1 MIVVNDY
8 RDGSGAQPRHTT
20 SAGDHML
27 RTGPA
32 ARNGPGEKATS
43 RRRTLWWRKNDATE
57 PSGQYIRRSDR
68 DWRRQSRCRTV
79 LRARND
85 DMESCRPNLSTPT
98 TTDACG
104 PRKERASRCILY
116 TPRPTRCG
124 IARKIQNERSIRGSD
139 PMIVVNDYRAHRID
153 VDAVPTGG
161 RFSAEVRIRRTLS
174 DAKPH
179 VEVVSCLKLSAALA
193 EQAGERWAKRHIDL
207 RHEEGSR

>member
-1 MIVVNDY
+1 
-8 RDGSGAQPRHTT
+8 
-20 SAGDHML
+20 ML

-43 RRRTLWWRKNDATE
+43 RRRTLWWRNNDATE
-57 PSGQYIRRSDR
+57 PSGQYIRRSNR

-139 PMIVVNDYRAHRID
+139 PMIVVPDWRNCPSCGWRPRRPVAPSVRAGVR
-153 VDAVPTGG
+153 DAASPAGAHMVAPPARSRRDEPPAT
-161 RFSAEVRIRRTLS
+161 RPRRT
-174 DAKPH
+174 
-179 VEVVSCLKLSAALA
+179 CT
-193 EQAGERWAKRHIDL
+193 HIG
-207 RHEEGSR
+207 RSGNSTG